1 MSTSTITWGEL
12 IKNQKLVDHLNQLLS
27 NYFVMYVK
35 LHRYH
40 WYVQGRNFFQ
50 LHDVFEKM
58 YKEFAV
64 DYDALAE
71 RIVMINGKPFATM
84 VKYLKETTLTEANA
98 DDTESEMIAQLIKD
112 YKQLIDEIRH
122 KGMDYA
128 AELGDEPTMDILTDF
143 QSKLEKHV
151 WMLAAYQT
159 TDR

>member
-1 MSTSTITWGEL
+1 ML
-12 IKNQKLVDHLNQLLS
+12 
-27 NYFVMYVK
+27 YFLQAEDGIRVGHVTG
-35 LHRYH
+35 
-40 WYVQGRNFFQ
+40 VQTCA
-50 LHDVFEKM
+50 LPIL
-58 YKEFAV
+58 